1 MKSSEI
7 EKLLLSELQ
16 EVHGG
21 NSSKDCNCLSGAAE
35 TIITVPTE

>member
-7 EKLLLSELQ
+7 EQLLLSELQ

-21 NSSKDCNCLSGAAE
+21 NSSMNCQCQSGAAE
-35 TIITVPTE
+35 TIITVPTK